1 MSELKENATV
11 ANEQPNEIFS
21 ASNPTGYFS
30 IAFDE
35 LFENEKLSVY
45 NEFDITSKRHF
56 KNLSPDIVETYNEI
70 FAPDG
75 KLTEEAALTVLK
87 LLSSQTKIM
96 TKQITLQEFLA
107 IVDDITDAGD
117 GLLLQTIHNF
127 IENNYSLEL
136 DKITEQMKSNKK
148 TVNDELFI
156 SDTAAKI
163 YLEISY
169 LSRIL
174 IPVISQYLLYN
185 KASFPA
191 KTPKFELMED
201 ESEEELIFDEVT
213 FTIFKYIFDKIAKEN
228 AERLRN
234 KLYKMCYARVVRTA
248 FSAQRYWRIAAN
260 LGITVETETLEIYKK
275 LLTNSMT
282 KLKCNSSLNIVSF
295 FTAVINKQTEFLFQN
310 KFKYHYQAIDYAAG
324 EKSTQT
330 SDDEDLSEFEKIEIR
345 YARKDEGSLV
355 LQNLVI
361 EDT

>member
-169 LSRIL
+169 LSRKLIL
-174 IPVISQYLLYN
+174 LHSRLPLIQTLVFLLGMMLY
-185 KASFPA
+185 
-191 KTPKFELMED
+191 
-201 ESEEELIFDEVT
+201 
-213 FTIFKYIFDKIAKEN
+213 YII
-228 AERLRN
+228 
-234 KLYKMCYARVVRTA
+234 
-248 FSAQRYWRIAAN
+248 
-260 LGITVETETLEIYKK
+260 
-275 LLTNSMT
+275 
-282 KLKCNSSLNIVSF
+282 NIV
-295 FTAVINKQTEFLFQN
+295 K
-310 KFKYHYQAIDYAAG
+310 
-324 EKSTQT
+324 
-330 SDDEDLSEFEKIEIR
+330 
-345 YARKDEGSLV
+345 
-355 LQNLVI
+355 
-361 EDT
+361 